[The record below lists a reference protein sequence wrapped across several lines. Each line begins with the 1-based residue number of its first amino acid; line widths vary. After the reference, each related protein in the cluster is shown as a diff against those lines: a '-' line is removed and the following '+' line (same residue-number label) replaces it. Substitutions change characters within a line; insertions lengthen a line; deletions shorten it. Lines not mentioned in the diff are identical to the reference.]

1 MKKES
6 IKDFKKGSIIVII
19 LVIVAIIATGSFVSI
34 KLSERA
40 GKENFMETA
49 QKYLGEKLWNKGKVK
64 EENLGEKSKEEITKE
79 TMINTCKKQ
88 SEIKN
93 KNACFTGIAIYYK
106 DPSFCEYIDI
116 QEDKDTCQK
125 NTEDYQKAIKERD
138 EELAKLSPE
147 QREQLEK
154 MQGSEYQDCLK
165 QISEKISSMSE
176 EEIKNMSTEEYLK
189 YMEPLYQLIAPSS
202 KLETTSGE
210 TGTGKGGGGGVTED
224 IYELWEERL
233 KENEPYVK
241 EVEALSDNVKI
252 EFTALLQYA
261 NYLYAMEG
269 MWSENAKKVMDRVNE
284 IEDENN
290 ISDGASQ
297 IIMVAVAEDQTLQ
310 TRADNRYNELI
321 KQGL

>member
-49 QKYLGEKLWNKGKVK
+49 QKYLGEKLWNKGKVGQ
-64 EENLGEKSKEEITKE
+64 EGLGEKSKEEITKE
-79 TMINTCKKQ
+79 TMINACKEQ
-88 SEIKN
+88 SETKD

-106 DPSFCEYIDI
+106 DSSFCEYIDT
-116 QEDKDTCQK
+116 QEDKDICQK
-125 NTEDYQKAIKERD
+125 NIGDYQKAMQERD

-154 MQGSEYQDCLK
+154 MPGSEYQDCLK

-176 EEIKNMSTEEYLK
+176 QEIKNMSTEEYLK
-189 YMEPLYQLIAPSS
+189 YMEPLYQLIAPDS
-202 KLETTSGE
+202 KLETTSEG
-210 TGTGKGGGGGVTED
+210 TGTGGGGGVTED

-241 EVEALSDNVKI
+241 EVAALSDNVKV
-252 EFTALLQYA
+252 EFTALMQYA
-261 NYLYAMEG
+261 MYLYGQEG
-269 MWSENAKKVMDRVNE
+269 MLSENAKKAMDRVDE

-297 IIMVAVAEDQTLQ
+297 IIMVAVAGDQTLQ
-310 TRADNRYNELI
+310 SRADNRYNELI